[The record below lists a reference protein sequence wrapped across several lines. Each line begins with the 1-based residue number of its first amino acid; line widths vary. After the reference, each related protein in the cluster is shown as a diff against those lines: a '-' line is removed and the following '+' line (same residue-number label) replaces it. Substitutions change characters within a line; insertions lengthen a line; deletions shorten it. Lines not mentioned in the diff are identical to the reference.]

1 MRIRIEKGQ
10 SKVVNQRRTYNTMT
24 RRKKTKND
32 LQKTE
37 HWATVQ
43 NTIKNPGGGLL
54 NPVSAQ
60 SLSQEH

>member
-10 SKVVNQRRTYNTMT
+10 SKVVNQRRTYNTLT

-37 HWATVQ
+37 H
-43 NTIKNPGGGLL
+43 
-54 NPVSAQ
+54 
-60 SLSQEH
+60 